1 MEKLEIFIRFSCQ
14 FFVVNGPIFEEIFGG
29 DVKMTFY
36 MMLKCIYYDVT
47 LHNSKL
53 PECIYTEGH
62 IAFIPG

>member
-1 MEKLEIFIRFSCQ
+1 MEKLEIFIRVSCQ

-29 DVKMTFY
+29 DVKMTLY
-36 MMLKCIYYDVT
+36 MMLEAFITLVT

-62 IAFIPG
+62 IAPTPG